1 MKKHIDN
8 AVIISA
14 TLVRETSSAYYLNCE
29 GDRVWVAK
37 SQCNFDPDKQELE
50 AKLLAEI
57 TFLKYKYEN
66 NV

>member
-14 TLVRETSSAYYLNCE
+14 TLVWETSSAYYLNCE

-50 AKLLAEI
+50 DPSWLLRRLFPGED
-57 TFLKYKYEN
+57 FK
-66 NV
+66 